1 MSDDQTG
8 GETAKIIAPPPVLF
22 TVALGLGLLLDAFA
36 PLVARDAWPGW
47 VRFGLGG
54 GLAALALGLG
64 LWAIVAFK
72 RAGTSPEPWHPTTA
86 LVTTGLY
93 ARIRNPMYVALVLLL
108 TGIGLLS
115 GGAWLLLLVPVLGAV
130 LHLGVVRPEER
141 YLAGRFGDAYR
152 AYRSRAP
159 RYGWPGPRAERG
171 RD

>member
-1 MSDDQTG
+1 MAGRGPIPALVAEPLRSAAHRLG
-8 GETAKIIAPPPVLF
+8 KAVETNALGRASP
-22 TVALGLGLLLDAFA
+22 ALGLGLR
-36 PLVARDAWPGW
+36 V
-47 VRFGLGG
+47 
-54 GLAALALGLG
+54 
-64 LWAIVAFK
+64 IVAFE
-72 RAGTSPEPWHPTTA
+72 RAGTAAEPWHPTTA

-159 RYGWPGPRAERG
+159 RYGWPGPLAGRG
-171 RD
+171 PD